1 MYRRFLGKLGGGIAI
16 AALAAVLGGCVQAT
30 RHSNTMYFGTNTTF
44 GIKAGASAGEVPQVV
59 VGYDRQEAVVMPLL
73 ANTADVST
81 GKDDTRNRLVPCD
94 ATRPLEVSGA
104 TYAVHPCSFVAFRDK
119 AQDSY
124 SVIASFG
131 ADFGGKANTNVEV
144 SGGLAQY
151 FATGMAAQM
160 LAAKGGAA
168 LVSTGKAAQESARTP
183 ADEAIA
189 AIATGSS
196 DFAVGSGKRF
206 DENLVGLR
214 SRIRDTTDNAL
225 RRRKMQGFFDN
236 LKPQL
241 PATFSDPVLAACAT
255 SADACVAG
263 VNTNSAILMGADN
276 FSESVASWENY

>member
-1 MYRRFLGKLGGGIAI
+1 MYRRFYRKRAATLMLAAG
-16 AALAAVLGGCVQAT
+16 ALALGGCVQAT

-44 GIKAGASAGEVPQVV
+44 GIKAGATTGEVPEVV

-73 ANTADVST
+73 ANTSEVGREMT
-81 GKDDTRNRLVPCD
+81 DTRNRLTPCD
-94 ATRPLEVSGA
+94 VTRPLEVSGA

-131 ADFGGKANTNVEV
+131 ADFGGRASTDVEV

-151 FATGMAAQM
+151 FATGMAAQI

-168 LVSTGKAAQESARTP
+168 LVSTGKGAQESARTS
-183 ADEAIA
+183 AEEAIA

-196 DFAVGSGKRF
+196 DFAVGSGKAF
-206 DENLVGLR
+206 DDKMVELR
-214 SRIRDTTDNAL
+214 SRIRETTDNAV
-225 RRRKMQGFFDN
+225 RGRKVQGFIDN

-241 PATFSDPVLAACAT
+241 PASVANPILTACRT
-255 SADACVAG
+255 SADACVSS
-263 VNTNSAILMGADN
+263 VNANSAVFIGADN
-276 FSESVASWENY
+276 FNDSVARWANY